1 MLDEIDAPLDEA
13 NTDRFIRSVRDM
25 TGFSQ
30 FVVVTHNKRTM
41 EGADMLYGVTMAEA
55 GVSRIVSVNLSR
67 REWVEEVGLISAS
80 AT

>member
-1 MLDEIDAPLDEA
+1 
-13 NTDRFIRSVRDM
+13 
-25 TGFSQ
+25 
-30 FVVVTHNKRTM
+30 VTHNKRTM
-41 EGADMLYGVTMAEA
+41 EGADTLYGVTMAEA